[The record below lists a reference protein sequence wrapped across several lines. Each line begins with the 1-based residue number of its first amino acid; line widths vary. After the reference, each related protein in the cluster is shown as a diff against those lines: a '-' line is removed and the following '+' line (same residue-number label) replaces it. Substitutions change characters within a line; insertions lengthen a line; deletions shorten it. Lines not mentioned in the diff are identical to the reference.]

1 MSNQCKLKNL
11 SAILFCGVWQNFKT
25 RQTNCLAIQ
34 HLICKSMT
42 TKNSWW
48 SIPVLWSFTYLFS
61 ILIDKNYEIGFLN
74 IHLFRQIISL
84 MFSSRGIIQNMS
96 HYTILYDCFRSPVTD
111 ALLRVLDF
119 MTYLL
124 YMILHTFHWEIFNYL
139 S

>member
-1 MSNQCKLKNL
+1 M

-61 ILIDKNYEIGFLN
+61 ILIDKNYEIAYLN

-96 HYTILYDCFRSPVTD
+96 HYTILYDIVFVHLSP
-111 ALLRVLDF
+111 
-119 MTYLL
+119 ML
-124 YMILHTFHWEIFNYL
+124 YCVYSISWHIYYIWYYTHFIEKYFTIYHRNW
-139 S
+139 